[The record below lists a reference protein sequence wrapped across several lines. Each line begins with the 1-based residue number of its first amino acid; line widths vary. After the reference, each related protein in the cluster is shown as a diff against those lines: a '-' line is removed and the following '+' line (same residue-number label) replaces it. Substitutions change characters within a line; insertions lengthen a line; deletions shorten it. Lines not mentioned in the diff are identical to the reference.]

1 MTFDEMKDRL
11 NAEWIGGRLV
21 AEVDGAKEYLTIT
34 SESGEVSFTEVGLR
48 MQFELEQAP
57 APKPRR
63 KKAEEAPADG
73 AAASDDVEIE
83 V

>member
-21 AEVDGAKEYLTIT
+21 AEVDGAKQYLTIT
-34 SESGEVSFTEVGLR
+34 SESGEVSFTELGLR

-57 APKPRR
+57 APKPKRV
-63 KKAEEAPADG
+63 KKEEAAAD
-73 AAASDDVEIE
+73 AVTPTDDVEIE